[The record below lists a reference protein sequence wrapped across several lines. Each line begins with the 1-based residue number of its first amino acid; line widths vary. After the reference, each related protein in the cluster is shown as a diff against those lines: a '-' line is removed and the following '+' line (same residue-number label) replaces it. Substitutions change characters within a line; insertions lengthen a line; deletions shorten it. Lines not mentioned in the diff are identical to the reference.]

1 MQIVVLLRG
10 ELFSLVCS
18 DLRKTTNRVGMVQK
32 EMRRVNIRKWNCRNS
47 LPHKDLRS
55 SNPVASFRAYSTG
68 AGLANSDKLA
78 AG

>member
-1 MQIVVLLRG
+1 MDDRFGEALR
-10 ELFSLVCS
+10 
-18 DLRKTTNRVGMVQK
+18 
-32 EMRRVNIRKWNCRNS
+32 
-47 LPHKDLRS
+47 